1 MSVSHQYPYDMI
13 FVPFVDLD
21 DDQKILRILVFKQH
35 EQFYQE
41 PRIKTLLIGEIS
53 NTSENGQRLDD
64 AKLLERLTKV
74 QTDLANL
81 EEFSRNK
88 KVIQIE
94 SVSNE
99 FYTRIQRL
107 KAYNVTYWW

>member
-1 MSVSHQYPYDMI
+1 
-13 FVPFVDLD
+13 LD

-53 NTSENGQRLDD
+53 NTSEDGQRLDD
-64 AKLLERLTKV
+64 AKLL
-74 QTDLANL
+74 QTNLANL

-88 KVIQIE
+88 KVI
-94 SVSNE
+94 
-99 FYTRIQRL
+99 
-107 KAYNVTYWW
+107 